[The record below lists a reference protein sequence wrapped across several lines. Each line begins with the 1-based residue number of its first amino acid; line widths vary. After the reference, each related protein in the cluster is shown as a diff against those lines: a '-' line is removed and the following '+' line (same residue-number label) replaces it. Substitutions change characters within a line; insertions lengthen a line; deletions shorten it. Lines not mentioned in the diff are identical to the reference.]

1 MPTKAGPA
9 RRLASAAVDGAPD
22 PCQNPPMPELPAPIP
37 SLPDARWR
45 PLTLDDVTAYTRLLG
60 EARIADGGEEVATE
74 EVTRH
79 ELEDPN
85 TPPATNSLA
94 LQLSDGSLGGSITLT
109 ERLQGAA
116 ARRIFLWGVT
126 HPALRGRGIG
136 TALVR
141 WGVARGEEILA
152 AQPGDMPG
160 LVEAFKEVRLADAVA
175 LHEAHGFRAARWY
188 FDMRRD
194 LREPLPAMPDL
205 GGLEVRPYEPALAEP
220 VRLAHNEAFAD
231 HWGSEPQTA
240 EVWGRDFVGDPY
252 FRGDLS
258 FVVVDGDQIAGY
270 TVNYVAEADWQATG
284 VRDGWVGQ
292 LGVRRAWRKRGIATA
307 LLVRSMEAFRA
318 AGMDAATL
326 GVDSENPTGALGIY
340 ERVGFRPIRR
350 SVRLQRPFVRAA
362 AEG

>member
-1 MPTKAGPA
+1 
-9 RRLASAAVDGAPD
+9 
-22 PCQNPPMPELPAPIP
+22 MPELPAPIA
-37 SLPDARWR
+37 SLPDAHWR
-45 PLTLDDVTAYTRLLG
+45 PLTLDDVAAYTRLLE

-79 ELEDPN
+79 ELQDPS
-85 TPPATNSLA
+85 TPPATNSLV
-94 LQLSDGSLGGSITLT
+94 LELPDGSLGGSITLT
-109 ERLQGAA
+109 ERLQGTA

-141 WGVARGEEILA
+141 WGIARGEEILA
-152 AQPGDMPG
+152 AQQDGLPG
-160 LVEAFKEVRLADAVA
+160 LLEAFKEVRRADAVA
-175 LHEAHGFRAARWY
+175 LHEAHGFRPARWY

-205 GGLEVRPYEPALAEP
+205 GGLEVHLYRPAWAERI
-220 VRLAHNEAFAD
+220 RLAHNEAFAD
-231 HWGSEPQTA
+231 HWGSEPQAA
-240 EVWGRDFVGDPY
+240 EVWSRDFIGDPY

-258 FVVVDGDQIAGY
+258 FVVVDGDEIAGY

-284 VRDGWVGQ
+284 VREGWVGQ
-292 LGVRRAWRKRGIATA
+292 LGVRRTWRRRGLATA

-318 AGMDAATL
+318 AGLDAATL
-326 GVDSENPTGALGIY
+326 GVDAENPTGALGIY

-350 SVRLQRPFVRAA
+350 SVRLQRPFVREA
-362 AEG
+362 GRGRPG